1 MMTRFWDP
9 LSSERARVLV
19 KGWDTIPVESL
30 RSEVV
35 NVARRLDRDGRPFE
49 ALALLSAGCES
60 TTDRSAVADLA
71 MVAAEVA
78 ANCAEPLA
86 ASAATRLAHEALLES
101 GVGTGPD
108 WCLVQGHT
116 LGDLVHVEEALET
129 YALAREGFTVR
140 GDAWGVALVD
150 QNVGSLLHDCGEHE
164 RALELLTDAAVVLA
178 AIGDDDSLRA
188 CWLSMSP
195 ALRCLDRLDDAVIVN
210 QRLVESLRESGDKM
224 VLGHALVNFGHVHFD
239 RDDLDAARECYLEA
253 LSLYRRIGLVS
264 DEAVCL
270 SSLGHVAR
278 ADGQFELALSLQL
291 EAARVF
297 EAHHRPAD
305 LAIVRYQ
312 LAVTSVHL
320 GRWVD
325 AKRYAE
331 LATDVPGTDLDPALV
346 LSVALGH
353 LGDHAGAERERR
365 GFVER
370 QDERTV
376 QLEERALPR

>member
-1 MMTRFWDP
+1 MTRFWEP
-9 LSSERARVLV
+9 LSNKHACALVEGWGVVPIER
-19 KGWDTIPVESL
+19 L
-30 RSEVV
+30 RSQVV
-35 NVARRLDRDGRPFE
+35 GQAHRLDRSGRPFE

-60 TTDRSAVADLA
+60 LSDPSVVAELA

-78 ANCAEPLA
+78 ANCAEPIA
-86 ASAATRLAHEALLES
+86 ALAATRLAHDALRES
-101 GVGTGPD
+101 GANAGPD
-108 WCLVQGHT
+108 WCLLQGHA
-116 LGDLVHVEEALET
+116 LGDLGHVEEAVEI
-129 YALAREGFTVR
+129 YALAREGFAAR

-164 RALELLTDAAVVLA
+164 RALDLLTDAAVVLTE
-178 AIGDDDSLRA
+178 IGDDDSLRA

-195 ALRCLDRLDDAVIVN
+195 ALRCLHRLDEAVMVN
-210 QRLVESLRESGDKM
+210 RRLVESLRVSGDPM
-224 VLGHALVNFGHVHFD
+224 VLGHALVNFGHLHFELDD
-239 RDDLDAARECYLEA
+239 RPAAEECYLEA

-270 SSLGHVAR
+270 SSLGHLAR
-278 ADGQFELALSLQL
+278 VDGQFELAMSLQL

-297 EAHHRPAD
+297 ETHHRPSD

-312 LAVTSVHL
+312 LAVTSLHL

-331 LATDVPGTDLDPALV
+331 LATDVPGTDLDPALA

-353 LGDHAGAERERR
+353 LGDRAGAERARQ
-365 GFVER
+365 GFIER

-376 QLEERALPR
+376 LEEEASLP